1 MRTSKGDLRIADCE
15 LRISGGAHHLSPFA
29 SLISRLASYLK
40 SGSLLLLLFS
50 LSAFAFP
57 QPLTAQDLRV
67 TSRVDRT
74 RLRIGE
80 NLVYTLIISGA
91 GTALPQPGL
100 PPVSGFKSVGQYMT
114 PEPGG
119 SGLAY
124 HYLLTPTQAGHLE
137 VSDFSLRIAGQT
149 YPVKGFSADVETG
162 AAGARPAPQ
171 RVPTPQPSAPT
182 GQDLLLL
189 GSFSANRIY
198 QGQPVI
204 YTLHLYTRRSVR
216 GLEMVKSPDFAGFQ
230 RVEDPDA
237 TKSPTRQTT
246 RDGRV
251 YLDVVVRR
259 AALFPVQAGRLQ
271 VEPFTADLRL
281 ESSGA
286 SGPAQARVTGGQATL
301 DVLPLPTPPPGFR
314 GAVGSFTLAPLT
326 PVPARVDMGQPFT
339 VALRIEGAGF
349 LPAEPME
356 GQTTPFFAPYPATS
370 EDESGFAGAAYRTRR
385 TLRVPVLPK
394 VAGEAVLP
402 PLRFVFFD
410 PATKADRQLEAGGGQ
425 ILVSGSGSASRPEVR
440 LAPVI
445 RELRPGKIP
454 EAPWPGKSFWPLLLA
469 PFLANLLLAAG
480 LTLTRV
486 FLVAPEKR
494 RARALARQARRALR
508 HAHRSLDVRRAETFH
523 DALSQALAA
532 ALDLRTGRTTGGLS
546 REQLGTALSEA
557 ELSTETISDLLDL
570 REELETAR
578 YAPERPTRQDLK
590 SRYDAVTRLVKESA
604 RD

>member
-1 MRTSKGDLRIADCE
+1 VA
-15 LRISGGAHHLSPFA
+15 
-29 SLISRLASYLK
+29 
-40 SGSLLLLLFS
+40 
-50 LSAFAFP
+50 
-57 QPLTAQDLRV
+57 
-67 TSRVDRT
+67 SRVDRT

-91 GTALPQPGL
+91 GAALPQPSL
-100 PPVSGFKSVGQYMT
+100 PPVAGFKSVGQYMT

-119 SGLAY
+119 AGLAY

-149 YPVKGFSADVETG
+149 YPVKGFAADVETG
-162 AAGARPAPQ
+162 AVGARPAPQ
-171 RVPTPQPSAPT
+171 RAPTPPTSALPT
-182 GQDLLLL
+182 GQDLLLI
-189 GSFSANRIY
+189 GSFSANRAY

-216 GLEMVKSPDFAGFQ
+216 GLEMAKSPDFAGFQ

-237 TKSPTRQTT
+237 TQSPTRQTT

-259 AALFPVQAGRLQ
+259 AALFPVQSGRLQ
-271 VEPFTADLRL
+271 VEPFTANLRL
-281 ESSGA
+281 ELSGA
-286 SGPAQARVTGGQATL
+286 AGPAQVRVTGGQATL
-301 DVLPLPTPPPGFR
+301 DVLPLPAPPPGFK

-326 PVPARVDMGQPFT
+326 PVPPRVDMGQPFT
-339 VALRIEGAGF
+339 VALRIEGEGF

-356 GQTTPFFAPYPATS
+356 GQTTPFFTPYPPTS
-370 EDESGFAGAAYRTRR
+370 EDESDFAGAVYRTRR

-410 PATKADRQLEAGGGQ
+410 PTAKAYRQLEAGGGK
-425 ILVSGSGSASRPEVR
+425 ILVSGSGSTSRPEVR
-440 LAPVI
+440 LAPLI
-445 RELRPGKIP
+445 RELPPGKTSQT
-454 EAPWPGKSFWPLLLA
+454 PWPGKSFWPLLLT
-469 PFLANLLLAAG
+469 PFLVNLLLAAG
-480 LTLTRV
+480 LALTRI

-494 RARALARQARRALR
+494 RARGLTRQARRALR
-508 HAHRSLDVRRAETFH
+508 QAHRNLDVRKAEAFH
-523 DALSQALAA
+523 DSLSLALAA

-557 ELSTETISDLLDL
+557 AVGGKTISELLDL

-578 YAPERPTRQDLK
+578 YAPERPTRQDLQ
-590 SRYDAVTRLVKESA
+590 SRYDAVTRLMKEGA
-604 RD
+604 LD